1 MEGESGM
8 KDESPRRG
16 VSSPEA
22 LPNMQQIG
30 MIDGMYFFK
39 MDDNDI
45 FISLQGDVKGVLG
58 YEANDLI
65 GTDAK
70 GIVDP
75 SAIDPLV
82 AAHREPSTC
91 PLHREFPCLRKDGS
105 SVD

>member
-1 MEGESGM
+1 MKIFNEAGRLTEEGKKVTESFVVM
-8 KDESPRRG
+8 
-16 VSSPEA
+16 
-22 LPNMQQIG
+22 
-30 MIDGMYFFK
+30 
-39 MDDNDI
+39 
-45 FISLQGDVKGVLG
+45 
-58 YEANDLI
+58 ANDLI